1 MIPHRPLLQWQEPQ
15 EVEVQAGSLP
25 GDVMRVPPEARLKR
39 GWPKVFNIS
48 VEEGD
53 DGSSTGIFES
63 IPHNWIANQ

>member
-1 MIPHRPLLQWQEPQ
+1 
-15 EVEVQAGSLP
+15 
-25 GDVMRVPPEARLKR
+25 MRVPPEARLKR